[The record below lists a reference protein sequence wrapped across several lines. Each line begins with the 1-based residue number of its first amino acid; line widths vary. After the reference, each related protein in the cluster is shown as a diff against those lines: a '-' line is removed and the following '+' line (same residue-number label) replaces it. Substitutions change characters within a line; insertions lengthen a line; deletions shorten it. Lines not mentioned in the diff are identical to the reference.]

1 MLGLN
6 VNVSHWLMNLNAWS
20 PAGGTVLEGCVI
32 FISHGLWKQISGGG
46 LYVL

>member
-20 PAGGTVLEGCVI
+20 PAGGTVLEGCGIIKKSWFVETD
-32 FISHGLWKQISGGG
+32 L
-46 LYVL
+46 